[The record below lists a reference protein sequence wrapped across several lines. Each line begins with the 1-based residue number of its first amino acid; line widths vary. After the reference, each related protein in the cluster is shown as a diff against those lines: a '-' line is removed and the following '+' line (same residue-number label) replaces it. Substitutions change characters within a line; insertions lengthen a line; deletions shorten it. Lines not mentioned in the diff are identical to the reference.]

1 MGGAVLRRAS
11 VASWNEMV
19 SLVLVAGI
27 ECQIVVL

>member
-1 MGGAVLRRAS
+1 MGAVRERVLHHG
-11 VASWNEMV
+11 NEMV